1 MLPVP
6 TGSETVGQGDVHAV
20 GGRKVGAV
28 VLSVFA
34 HQIVID
40 DVHAF
45 GFGVGRATGVYE
57 ISSQAPMPVEPVV
70 DYYGQVVASVESRIE
85 PFCRTKFGETASAAS
100 YGITDPTGEFAS
112 VLFQHEIQ
120 TVVIAFPMYHI
131 VFYVVD
137 LREEIKYGT

>member
-1 MLPVP
+1 MLSVP

-20 GGRKVGAV
+20 GGRKVGAI

-45 GFGVGRATGVYE
+45 GLGRATGVYE

-70 DYYGQVVASVESRIE
+70 GYYGQVVASVESRIE

-120 TVVIAFPMYHI
+120 TIVIAFPMYHI

-137 LREEIKYGT
+137 LREEIQYGT

>member
-1 MLPVP
+1 MP

-112 VLFQHEIQ
+112 VLFSMR
-120 TVVIAFPMYHI
+120 FRP
-131 VFYVVD
+131 
-137 LREEIKYGT
+137 